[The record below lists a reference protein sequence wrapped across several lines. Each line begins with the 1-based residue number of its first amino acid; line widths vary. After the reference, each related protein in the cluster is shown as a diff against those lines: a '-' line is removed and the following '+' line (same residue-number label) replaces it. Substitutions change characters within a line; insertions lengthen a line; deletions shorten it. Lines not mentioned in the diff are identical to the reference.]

1 MRSSAGVRPREAH
14 PARHS
19 TFWRTPPRMPTLTTP
34 GLGPFEYRDE
44 DVFTFP
50 EGLPSFET
58 LRFFVLGQTPEF
70 APFVFLVS
78 LERPSVRFVC
88 VPVVLLDRNYRFE
101 LLPGELIPD
110 GLEPGQY
117 SAASGPHMLL
127 AILTLPEHGPPTA
140 NLVAPILI
148 NPARRLGVQ
157 VILGGSAYSHVTP
170 LLPLPDGGSPC

>member
-1 MRSSAGVRPREAH
+1 
-14 PARHS
+14 
-19 TFWRTPPRMPTLTTP
+19 MPTLATP

-44 DVFTFP
+44 DVLTFP

-58 LRFFVLGQTPEF
+58 LRFFLVAQSAEF

-88 VPVVLLDRNYRFE
+88 APVVLLDPDYSFE
-101 LLPGELIPD
+101 LLPGEGQPS

-117 SAASGPHMLL
+117 SASSATHLLL

-140 NLVAPILI
+140 NLVAPVLI
-148 NPARRLGVQ
+148 HPQRRLGVQ
-157 VILGGSAYSHVTP
+157 VILAGSSYSHVTP
-170 LLPLPDGGSPC
+170 LTSLSAGEAPC

>member
-1 MRSSAGVRPREAH
+1 
-14 PARHS
+14 
-19 TFWRTPPRMPTLTTP
+19 MPTLTTP
-34 GLGPFEYRDE
+34 GLGQFEYRDA

-58 LRFFVLGQTPEF
+58 LRFFVLAQTPEF

-78 LERPSVRFVC
+78 LERPAVRFVC
-88 VPVVLLDRNYRFE
+88 APVVLLDRNYRFE

-117 SAASGPHMLL
+117 SAASGPHILL

-140 NLVAPILI
+140 NLVAPVLI
-148 NPARRLGVQ
+148 HPARRLGVQ

-170 LLPLPDGGSPC
+170 LTPLSAGGAPC